1 MWCIGEITSQY
12 RQRMYN
18 LLDLYQS
25 PYNPDE
31 PVVCVDEK
39 SKQLLAPKRP
49 DILLRPGR
57 TGKVDYEYERIGTRN
72 LFVAVEPLAGWRS
85 VQVTEHRKK
94 ADFVEFIRQLLRGRY
109 RLAKRV
115 HLVLDN
121 LNTHFAKVFV
131 DILGEKQANRLL
143 RRVVFHYT
151 PTHGSWLNM
160 AEIEIGILD
169 KQCLNRRIAREDKLI
184 AEVEAWQA
192 ERNQQHKTINWTFT
206 RKAADRKLGKYYVA

>member
-94 ADFVEFIRQLLRGRY
+94 ADFVEFIRQLLQGRY

-169 KQCLNRRIAREDKLI
+169 KQCLNRRIAREDKLV

-206 RKAADRKLGKYYVA
+206 RKAADRKLEKYYVA

>member
-1 MWCIGEITSQY
+1 MWCIGQITPQY

-18 LLDLYQS
+18 LIELYQL
-25 PYNPDE
+25 PYNRDE

-39 SKQLLAPKRP
+39 SKQLLAPKLP
-49 DILLRPGR
+49 DIALRPGR
-57 TGKVDYEYERIGTRN
+57 IRKVDYEYERIGTRN

-94 ADFVEFIRQLLRGRY
+94 ADFVQFVSQLLQGRY
-109 RLAKRV
+109 RRAKRI

-131 DILGEKQANRLL
+131 DVLGEKQATRVL
-143 RRVVFHYT
+143 RRVVFHYR

-169 KQCLNRRIAREDKLI
+169 KQCLNRRIAREDKLV
-184 AEVEAWQA
+184 AEVSAWQF
-192 ERNQQHKTINWTFT
+192 ERNRQHKTINWAFT
-206 RKAADRKLGKYYVA
+206 RKAADQKLKKYYVA